1 MAGRVEIIERRRLV
15 VGDREFDL
23 AALVPE
29 GGGPATQELEAADG
43 GRVFDEAVVLGTPA
57 GVYRFTVARPKGG
70 PLTVEAKPLAPHAEV
85 TRMRVVGTTLHVEGT
100 VEAEAERPTC
110 SHADAAT

>member
-29 GGGPATQELEAADG
+29 GGGPATRELEAADG
-43 GRVFDEAVVLGTPA
+43 GREFNEAVVLGTA
-57 GVYRFTVARPKGG
+57 EGVYRFTVARPKGG

-85 TRMRVVGTTLHVEGT
+85 TRMRV
-100 VEAEAERPTC
+100 ER
-110 SHADAAT
+110 HDAGRRGHRRRRGRAGVPVRAPPR